1 MKYNR
6 ILINSILVYIFIT
19 FWFTWI
25 YLEYTKQN
33 ETSTNKTNFDI
44 CEYFDN
50 KKAAG
55 QFCFDLCIEKI
66 INKNTKAYLN
76 SRYHLINYLS
86 QSKNYKSSLICLS
99 NDKYDTDHLLQ

>member
-50 KKAAG
+50 KKAAIWNNLHKKLHKKLK
-55 QFCFDLCIEKI
+55 Q
-66 INKNTKAYLN
+66 Y
-76 SRYHLINYLS
+76 
-86 QSKNYKSSLICLS
+86 
-99 NDKYDTDHLLQ
+99 